1 MGDFLGFEFGG
12 VHSSELGI
20 TRVSGGDRYEEQLH
34 PEIKDRT
41 AEVPGVNGEYYFGS
55 DFGPKSFDI
64 EIAFDHLTELQFR
77 KLRKT
82 FGTKHIQPLV
92 FDERPYKYYMAKLES
107 PVELSYICFDE
118 PKKVRFSEKHKIGTI
133 DTEEGAQSGEVLTE
147 LPDGVR
153 MIDDGEGNRIRQ
165 KVDPWVYEEGTER
178 IYKGEGKM
186 TFICHYPFAK
196 SNFKVLPV
204 KGKEYYE
211 GSEEW
216 AISSGILSAE
226 QYTRVDKY
234 NDGNMVIYNAGDVPT
249 GFRLYCPFDN
259 NGTSGVTLTYT
270 HSLDNSQAILKLKE
284 FEAKPCKYDEEGN
297 PTDYDVGFL
306 IDTNNGLIMGIEPQ
320 TVTTS
325 KIITDPGTGAIIE
338 TTTETSIV
346 GITTDKDGNKTY
358 NTTGNLYNEYV
369 DSGYFFKFEPDMLF
383 DTTEL
388 NKNSLLQIENGI
400 EGIEIFY
407 DYLYF

>member
-1 MGDFLGFEFGG
+1 MYDA
-12 VHSSELGI
+12 
-20 TRVSGGDRYEEQLH
+20 DR
-34 PEIKDRT
+34 
-41 AEVPGVNGEYYFGS
+41 
-55 DFGPKSFDI
+55 
-64 EIAFDHLTELQFR
+64 
-77 KLRKT
+77 
-82 FGTKHIQPLV
+82 
-92 FDERPYKYYMAKLES
+92 
-107 PVELSYICFDE
+107 
-118 PKKVRFSEKHKIGTI
+118 
-133 DTEEGAQSGEVLTE
+133 
-147 LPDGVR
+147 
-153 MIDDGEGNRIRQ
+153 
-165 KVDPWVYEEGTER
+165 
-178 IYKGEGKM
+178 
-186 TFICHYPFAK
+186 
-196 SNFKVLPV
+196 
-204 KGKEYYE
+204 
-211 GSEEW
+211 
-216 AISSGILSAE
+216 
-226 QYTRVDKY
+226 
-234 NDGNMVIYNAGDVPT
+234 
-249 GFRLYCPFDN
+249 
-259 NGTSGVTLTYT
+259 
-270 HSLDNSQAILKLKE
+270 
-284 FEAKPCKYDEEGN
+284 N